1 MILPL
6 STQSLTVLSF
16 HLSFQ
21 NGMEFIEDILKW
33 AGSGDDIDTGTLVT
47 DLINALAHVRL
58 SHPAEISILTS
69 LNPTGFRSRQR
80 GG

>member
-6 STQSLTVLSF
+6 SRQSLTVLSV
-16 HLSFQ
+16 Q
-21 NGMEFIEDILKW
+21 NEMEFIEDILKW
-33 AGSGDDIDTGTLVT
+33 AESGDDIETGILKTE
-47 DLINALAHVRL
+47 LINALAHVRL
-58 SHPAEISILTS
+58 SHPVELSILTS